1 MQICSSIAKL
11 FVVNFR
17 NFRVLIPLLFIGVA
31 VIVAFNLF
39 LKRLDY
45 DGQRKTATFALS
57 QNDVHQLQELSG
69 HDLATTLA
77 ILKEQVG
84 VSTIMIPESTIGS
97 FERLSK
103 ITVLEGYQIINTLR
117 VGQLYRTVL
126 SRLRRKTRIDPNAT
140 YIVCDETA
148 IYKRIVGHLKLFLPR
163 DSVVE
168 HSGRIIQV
176 NVNKE
181 RLMTMPLGFDQR
193 LLDTY
198 ISYDFNLVP
207 KLQSFDTFSREK
219 LAYMFA
225 ELQKISQVSAV
236 MFDDMFHF
244 SDRDYANALVDQI
257 QRANYKLIYP
267 EFPKR
272 YYEDTASLNHIASQL
287 RSEVVVS
294 HGVHSD
300 ESISSFKSLKQRYLR
315 AINERSPQL
324 LIFNPLTDLNVENL
338 YDKNILFMKQ
348 IIESYEQAG
357 GESQPLFSAMP
368 KLNIG
373 IAEIAAIAVGIFSA
387 LYMLILKVHRLK
399 DGRQHLILVIG
410 LAVVCLSCVLMRQIS
425 AAVLGAMAAILGPVI
440 AMVFFFQNHLLELV
454 YRA

>member
-84 VSTIMIPESTIGS
+84 VSTIMVPESTIGS

-219 LAYMFA
+219 LSYMFA

-294 HGVHSD
+294 HGVHPD
-300 ESISSFKSLKQRYLR
+300 ETLLSFKSLKQRYLR
-315 AINERSPQL
+315 AINERSPRL
-324 LIFNPLTDLNVENL
+324 LIFT
-338 YDKNILFMKQ
+338 
-348 IIESYEQAG
+348 
-357 GESQPLFSAMP
+357 
-368 KLNIG
+368 
-373 IAEIAAIAVGIFSA
+373 
-387 LYMLILKVHRLK
+387 H
-399 DGRQHLILVIG
+399 
-410 LAVVCLSCVLMRQIS
+410 
-425 AAVLGAMAAILGPVI
+425 
-440 AMVFFFQNHLLELV
+440 
-454 YRA
+454 